1 MNPIPKQD
9 LRFVKNEN
17 LIRKT
22 FREMMAETEY
32 SKISI
37 KELTERAQINRKT
50 FYLHYPSLDH
60 LLTAL
65 QTELMSPTLRMI
77 SETVFPD
84 DVEKIIQHSFQFMAA
99 LDPVDKKILSS
110 KGNIPD
116 EKSPSDLIREHFF
129 IKYDRFPE
137 YNRFESNLIITYF
150 SVCLGVIYR
159 QWEVDGQCIPL
170 EKMVPLATR
179 LILHG
184 LDGAGLTKKDAGGKD
199 TYPETEEH

>member
-150 SVCLGVIYR
+150 SVCLGVNYR

-199 TYPETEEH
+199 TSPETEDH

>member
-1 MNPIPKQD
+1 MNPIPKHD

-184 LDGAGLTKKDAGGKD
+184 LDGTGLTKKDAGGKD
-199 TYPETEEH
+199 TSPETEDH

>member
-1 MNPIPKQD
+1 MNPILKQD

-84 DVEKIIQHSFQFMAA
+84 DVEEIIQHSFQFMAA

-199 TYPETEEH
+199 TSPETENH

>member
-1 MNPIPKQD
+1 MNQTPKKD
-9 LRFVKNEN
+9 LRFIKNERE
-17 LIRKT
+17 IRKI
-22 FREMMAETEY
+22 FREMMAETDY
-32 SKISI
+32 SHITI
-37 KELTERAQINRKT
+37 KELTARAQINRKT

-60 LLTAL
+60 LVAACQFKLMEPAL
-65 QTELMSPTLRMI
+65 QMI

-84 DVEKIIQHSFQFMAA
+84 DAEKIIQHSFQFMAA
-99 LDPVDKKILSS
+99 LDAVDKKILSI

-116 EKSPSDLIREHFF
+116 AKTPSDLIREHFF
-129 IKYDRFPE
+129 AKYESFPE

-199 TYPETEEH
+199 TSPETEDH